1 MIRRL
6 EVERLRQEYRR
17 AEPFPFVVIDEFLE
31 EGVAREVVEAYPS
44 FHAAADMGLV
54 LESAHEHRRLQIPD
68 PRRFLSPVRQLQR
81 ALAAPEFLAT
91 LSRITGIPDLLA
103 DHELE
108 GAGIDMT
115 GAGGRLDVHVDSDF
129 VEERRVHRR
138 LQVVVFLNS
147 AWRDEWGGQLELWDG
162 RVKKRHHAIAPML
175 NRCVIFKTTRTSYH
189 GVAPVTAPPNVVRK
203 SFAGYY
209 YTAAPPASWDGVGH
223 GTVFRARPGERMRD
237 WFTMQLA
244 EIREQIDAGRKRVE
258 RIARRLLRPRV

>member
-1 MIRRL
+1 MARHGEDGDFVNQPYTSEWHARAGKAHYTLTREGGVYQPDGKKPVLLTKTVRTQSL
-6 EVERLRQEYRR
+6 EQWIDIEYKIENRGNADLHTRFGVEFNVNLL
-17 AEPFPFVVIDEFLE
+17 AGD
-31 EGVAREVVEAYPS
+31 
-44 FHAAADMGLV
+44 
-54 LESAHEHRRLQIPD
+54 AHDRYVH
-68 PRRFLSPVRQLQR
+68 V
-81 ALAAPEFLAT
+81 
-91 LSRITGIPDLLA
+91 A